1 MLGCFVYT
9 CSEPRSKI
17 STLSEGVPSYPRRA
31 NTLSSLYST
40 SRFPYALP
48 SSVSRKSCICH
59 SCENCRVWGYS
70 SRFGKVCAVAPRRT
84 RISFKLFLF
93 TFLRTLLHAA
103 KFNSF
108 LFKRLRTLCPKTPGV
123 GVPLSFQ
130 ITHIWYSGKP
140 KMISSCPL
148 LPQNITRK
156 RTSTP

>member
-1 MLGCFVYT
+1 MYT
-9 CSEPRSKI
+9 CSGPRSRI
-17 STLSEGVPSYPRRA
+17 PTLSERVASYRRRPDILQAPYFPR
-31 NTLSSLYST
+31 
-40 SRFPYALP
+40 SRSPYTLP

-59 SCENCRVWGYS
+59 SYEKCRGVGGILPILES
-70 SRFGKVCAVAPRRT
+70 LQVAATRT

-93 TFLRTLLHAA
+93 TFLRTLLHTA

>member
-1 MLGCFVYT
+1 VYT

-123 GVPLSFQ
+123 GVCLSSQVSHFC
-130 ITHIWYSGKP
+130 YSGRP
-140 KMISSCPL
+140 RMIASSLL
-148 LPQNITRK
+148 LPLNATRK
-156 RTSTP
+156 RKFTP